1 MSPFGSRSNS
11 IDSYSDDINDNKTL
25 KCIPKMKKAW
35 ISIKR
40 RQRDKLIDES
50 LNLSPSPSPEHF
62 LLKMKKMYD
71 G

>member
-11 IDSYSDDINDNKTL
+11 IDSHYDDIIDNRISNH
-25 KCIPKMKKAW
+25 IPNIKKAW
-35 ISIKR
+35 ISVKR
-40 RQRDKLIDES
+40 RQRDKLIEES
-50 LNLSPSPSPEHF
+50 LSLSPSPSPERF

>member
-11 IDSYSDDINDNKTL
+11 IDSYCDDINDNKTL
-25 KCIPKMKKAW
+25 KHTPRMKKAW

-50 LNLSPSPSPEHF
+50 LTLSPSPSPERF